1 MLTPETIELYDDAR
15 PSWTGP
21 GARPVRVYIWRPPP
35 GAPRPAVLVSHGSGG
50 AAAAMAWLTE
60 PLAAA
65 GFLVLAFDHHGNNFV
80 DGYVAEGFGRWWER
94 PLDATVVL
102 DQLGEREEI
111 GPTGAAGFSIGGYTA
126 AALLGARVDPDVYA
140 ALLSG
145 AIQVPPPDEYP
156 DIEQE
161 LRARLTEDDVAE
173 WIAKSGGH
181 YADDRVRAGFLVCP
195 AHGYFL
201 DKSSLAEIERP
212 VAVRWVDGDVVAP
225 PEQDAQVYAGLIP
238 GADGR
243 SADSE
248 AGHYAF
254 LASNPDFAEVR
265 QRVAADAVAF
275 FEKQLL
281 E

>member
-1 MLTPETIELYDDAR
+1 
-15 PSWTGP
+15 
-21 GARPVRVYIWRPPP
+21 
-35 GAPRPAVLVSHGSGG
+35 
-50 AAAAMAWLTE
+50 MAWLTE

-65 GFLVLAFDHHGNNFV
+65 GFLVLAIDHHGNNFV

-94 PLDATVVL
+94 PLDASVVL
-102 DQLGEREEI
+102 DQLGKREEI
-111 GPTGAAGFSIGGYTA
+111 GPTGAAGFSLGGYTT
-126 AALLGARVDPDVYA
+126 AALLGARIDPDVYA

-161 LRARLTEDDVAE
+161 LRARLTEDDAAE

-201 DKSSLAEIERP
+201 DKTSLAEIERP
-212 VAVRWVDGDVVAP
+212 VAVRWVGGDVVAP
-225 PEQDAQVYAGLIP
+225 PEQDAQVYADLIP
-238 GADGR
+238 GADAR

-265 QRVAADAVAF
+265 QRVAADAVTF
-275 FEKQLL
+275 FGKQLVK
-281 E
+281 

>member
-1 MLTPETIELYDDAR
+1 
-15 PSWTGP
+15 
-21 GARPVRVYIWRPPP
+21 
-35 GAPRPAVLVSHGSGG
+35 
-50 AAAAMAWLTE
+50 MAWLTE

-94 PLDATVVL
+94 PLDATFVL

-126 AALLGARVDPDVYA
+126 AALLGARLDPNAYA
-140 ALLSG
+140 DLLSG

-161 LRARLTEDDVAE
+161 LRGRLTEDDIAE
-173 WIAKSGGH
+173 WIASSGRD

-195 AHGYFL
+195 AQGYFL
-201 DKSSLAEIERP
+201 DKTSLAEIEWP

-225 PEQDAQVYAGLIP
+225 PEQDAKVYAGLIA

-243 SADSE
+243 SADGE

-254 LASNPDFAEVR
+254 LADNPEFPEVR

-275 FEKQLL
+275 FEKQLVA
-281 E
+281 

>member
-1 MLTPETIELYDDAR
+1 M
-15 PSWTGP
+15 S
-21 GARPVRVYIWRPPP
+21 
-35 GAPRPAVLVSHGSGG
+35 
-50 AAAAMAWLTE
+50 WLTE

-65 GFLVLAFDHHGNNFV
+65 GFLVIAFEHHGNNFV

-126 AALLGARVDPDVYA
+126 AALLGARVDPDAYA

-161 LRARLTEDDVAE
+161 LRARMTEDDVAE
-173 WIAKSGGH
+173 WIAKSGGD
-181 YADDRVRAGFLVCP
+181 YADDRVRAAFLVCP
-195 AHGYFL
+195 GQAYFL
-201 DKSSLAEIERP
+201 DKSSLAVVERP
-212 VAVRWVDGDVVAP
+212 VAVRWVDGDIVTP
-225 PEQDAQVYAGLIP
+225 PEQDAQVYADLIP

-265 QRVAADAVAF
+265 RRVAVDAVAF
-275 FEKQLL
+275 FEKQLV